1 MMKFAP
7 CHDFSSG
14 ALAAVC
20 ERMYQHAAVNL
31 LAGGLAKAI
40 GLDRGG
46 AVG

>member
-20 ERMYQHAAVNL
+20 ERTLIIGVNL
-31 LAGGLAKAI
+31 PAGALAKAI